1 MGLRFRKSIKIAPGV
16 KLNFSKKSVGVSVG
30 GKYGG
35 VSFNSK
41 SGTTVRASAPGT
53 GLSYSSKVSGGS
65 KRATKDGSSSSAA
78 SSNYRPTSTPSN
90 RTYAVSGTILIVLS
104 VPLFVFSLL
113 MMPITIAGGVVFAL
127 FAVLA
132 FLAGRHYKKVANEQN
147 AKSFSNV
154 DECTTNEDKKEELLE
169 LQKILLNDSPNELIM
184 SEKQLET
191 MAMQAAENSF
201 RIMNDCTNL
210 LQTTATP
217 EVFFDR
223 LKLFDTHC
231 QSLVALEK
239 YVEFSGASP
248 SELYNTLL
256 NEKQD
261 VIREFIIRYLHKVN
275 TKADGLKTAKGKLSQ
290 YQKFYDS
297 LKPYFEEMNS
307 DNIDYIETKYRAYTQ
322 GIN

>member
-65 KRATKDGSSSSAA
+65 KRATKNGSNSSAA

-132 FLAGRHYKKVANEQN
+132 FLAGWN
-147 AKSFSNV
+147 
-154 DECTTNEDKKEELLE
+154 
-169 LQKILLNDSPNELIM
+169 
-184 SEKQLET
+184 
-191 MAMQAAENSF
+191 
-201 RIMNDCTNL
+201 
-210 LQTTATP
+210 
-217 EVFFDR
+217 
-223 LKLFDTHC
+223 C
-231 QSLVALEK
+231 QEMCS
-239 YVEFSGASP
+239 
-248 SELYNTLL
+248 
-256 NEKQD
+256 
-261 VIREFIIRYLHKVN
+261 REI
-275 TKADGLKTAKGKLSQ
+275 
-290 YQKFYDS
+290 
-297 LKPYFEEMNS
+297 P
-307 DNIDYIETKYRAYTQ
+307 
-322 GIN
+322 

>member
-1 MGLRFRKSIKIAPGV
+1 MDK
-16 KLNFSKKSVGVSVG
+16 
-30 GKYGG
+30 
-35 VSFNSK
+35 
-41 SGTTVRASAPGT
+41 
-53 GLSYSSKVSGGS
+53 
-65 KRATKDGSSSSAA
+65 
-78 SSNYRPTSTPSN
+78 
-90 RTYAVSGTILIVLS
+90 
-104 VPLFVFSLL
+104 
-113 MMPITIAGGVVFAL
+113 
-127 FAVLA
+127 
-132 FLAGRHYKKVANEQN
+132 
-147 AKSFSNV
+147 
-154 DECTTNEDKKEELLE
+154 CTTNEDKKEELLE

-184 SEKQLET
+184 SEKQLKT

-322 GIN
+322 DIN

>member
-1 MGLRFRKSIKIAPGV
+1 MGIRRLY
-16 KLNFSKKSVGVSVG
+16 LQC
-30 GKYGG
+30 
-35 VSFNSK
+35 
-41 SGTTVRASAPGT
+41 TTP
-53 GLSYSSKVSGGS
+53 
-65 KRATKDGSSSSAA
+65 
-78 SSNYRPTSTPSN
+78 
-90 RTYAVSGTILIVLS
+90 
-104 VPLFVFSLL
+104 
-113 MMPITIAGGVVFAL
+113 
-127 FAVLA
+127 
-132 FLAGRHYKKVANEQN
+132 GRHYKKVANEPN

-154 DECTTNEDKKEELLE
+154 DKCTTNEDKKEELLE

-184 SEKQLET
+184 SEKQLKT

-322 GIN
+322 DIN